1 LRVQERAARTAN
13 RPVPM
18 RHRHLHTAL
27 ASFAEEATWQLASV
41 IADGVEV
48 PFEVV
53 EERGRRR
60 DTPLYCYRPLTDRF
74 VTERASLLTRVPAYP
89 AAVRALEFE
98 DGVGEYLRAQGETK
112 VPTEP
117 RSRADLTLRVF
128 VSRIFSDADEFVL
141 TQERFDRAWRE
152 LAAALHEGGAECV
165 VVAPLLGVAIG
176 SREVPLGDGLSLM
189 APEALDDAPRDAL
202 RITAERGVLA
212 VVAHP
217 ERPGAPGAHATAVRR
232 LERTVRALRLFDS
245 PTPALGGV
253 AWTRTGTGPWTVTGM
268 QGGGRARGLLA
279 VPATAEDEL
288 RAFCSLVDRRASR
301 TAEIGWALDRYG
313 MACDRAEP
321 LEALSDVLLALRAL
335 LEPEGTASARL
346 GGRLAA
352 LCAEPGGHGAVAA
365 EVAQA
370 VALER
375 SAIGGLAG
383 GPEGTDA
390 LVTRM
395 GDHLRA
401 LLRDVLCGHL
411 DADLRRLADRL
422 VAQAALETS

>member
-1 LRVQERAARTAN
+1 
-13 RPVPM
+13 M
-18 RHRHLHTAL
+18 
-27 ASFAEEATWQLASV
+27 
-41 IADGVEV
+41 
-48 PFEVV
+48 
-53 EERGRRR
+53 
-60 DTPLYCYRPLTDRF
+60 
-74 VTERASLLTRVPAYP
+74 PAYP
-89 AAVRALEFE
+89 AAARALEFE

-217 ERPGAPGAHATAVRR
+217 ERPGAPGAHATAIRR

-245 PTPALGGV
+245 PSPALGGV

-301 TAEIGWALDRYG
+301 TAEIGWALTATAWPATAPSRSRRSRTS
-313 MACDRAEP
+313 CSRCVRCSSPRAR
-321 LEALSDVLLALRAL
+321 RARGSAAGSRHCARSPAGTARSWPRWPRRSRSSAPRSAAS
-335 LEPEGTASARL
+335 PEGPRAPTRSSPGWATTSARC
-346 GGRLAA
+346 
-352 LCAEPGGHGAVAA
+352 CATS
-365 EVAQA
+365 
-370 VALER
+370 
-375 SAIGGLAG
+375 SAGTSTPTCAG
-383 GPEGTDA
+383 
-390 LVTRM
+390 
-395 GDHLRA
+395 
-401 LLRDVLCGHL
+401 
-411 DADLRRLADRL
+411 
-422 VAQAALETS
+422 

>member
-1 LRVQERAARTAN
+1 
-13 RPVPM
+13 M

-27 ASFAEEATWQLASV
+27 ASFAEEAAWQLASV

-98 DGVGEYLRAQGETK
+98 DGLGDYLRAQGETK

-117 RSRADLTLRVF
+117 RARADLALRVF

-141 TQERFDRAWRE
+141 THERFDRAWRE

-165 VVAPLLGVAIG
+165 LVAPLLGVALG
-176 SREVPLGDGLSLM
+176 SREVPLGDGLTLM
-189 APEALDDAPRDAL
+189 TPDALEDAPRDAL

-212 VVAHP
+212 VVAHA
-217 ERPGAPGAHATAVRR
+217 ERPGVPGAQATATRR
-232 LERTVRALRLFDS
+232 LTRMLRALRLFDAAS
-245 PTPALGGV
+245 PALGGV
-253 AWTRTGTGPWTVTGM
+253 AWTRTGTGPWTVIPT
-268 QGGGRARGLLA
+268 QGGGRARGMLL
-279 VPATAEDEL
+279 VGTSAEDEL
-288 RAFCSLVDRRASR
+288 RAFCSLVDRRATR
-301 TAEIGWALDRYG
+301 AAEIAWALDRYG
-313 MACDRAEP
+313 MACDRREP
-321 LEALSDVLLALRAL
+321 LEALSDILLALRAL

-352 LCAEPGGHGAVAA
+352 LCAEPGGHRAIVT
-365 EVAQA
+365 EVAHA

-383 GPEGTDA
+383 APEGTHA

-411 DADLRRLADRL
+411 DADLRGLADRL

>member
-1 LRVQERAARTAN
+1 MQERTARLAN
-13 RPVPM
+13 RLVPM

-232 LERTVRALRLFDS
+232 LERMVRALRLFDS

-268 QGGGRARGLLA
+268 QGGGRARGLLV

-335 LEPEGTASARL
+335 LAPEGTACARL

-352 LCAEPGGHGAVAA
+352 LCAESGGHGAVVA

-411 DADLRRLADRL
+411 DADLRGLADRL